1 MSPLRRWS
9 ALAVLALPVLLISID
24 MTVLGFAV
32 PALTADLGPTST
44 ELLWIVDIYSFLLA
58 GLLVLM
64 GNLGDRIGRRRL
76 LVAGAAAF
84 GCASLVAAFSTSAG
98 MLIAARAL
106 LGLGGA
112 TLMPSTLALLRFVFP
127 DARVR

>member
-24 MTVLGFAV
+24 MTVLGIAV
-32 PALTADLGPTST
+32 PALTADLRPTST
-44 ELLWIVDIYSFLLA
+44 QLLWIVDVYSFLLA

-84 GCASLVAAFSTSAG
+84 GCASLVAAFSTTAG
-98 MLIAARAL
+98 MLIAARPCS
-106 LGLGGA
+106 GSVG
-112 TLMPSTLALLRFVFP
+112 PR
-127 DARVR
+127 

>member
-1 MSPLRRWS
+1 
-9 ALAVLALPVLLISID
+9 

-84 GCASLVAAFSTSAG
+84 GCASLVAAFSTTAG
-98 MLIAARAL
+98 MLIASRAL
-106 LGLGGA
+106 LRLGRVPA
-112 TLMPSTLALLRFVFP
+112 VASTLPSPPSGFAHTP
-127 DARVR
+127 

>member
-1 MSPLRRWS
+1 MIRRPPRS
-9 ALAVLALPVLLISID
+9 TLFPYTTLFRSD

-32 PALTADLGPTST
+32 PALTTDLGPTSA

-84 GCASLVAAFSTSAG
+84 GCASLVAAFSTKIG
-98 MLIAARAL
+98 RA
-106 LGLGGA
+106 
-112 TLMPSTLALLRFVFP
+112 SCRE
-127 DARVR
+127 RV